1 MYKVIIKGSWE
12 AIFRVTDDFYSSDFT
27 SHNNTC
33 WKVVLDFTSHN
44 NTSRGVVWDFTPHN
58 NITIHQGKW
67 WLWWRV
73 VTKGSGDLGKWWRR
87 EYGYFAKWW
96 LREVVTLVSCDFGK
110 WWLQWLHECC
120 MGHGVWVGG
129 NRGHETLCFFEQS
142 GLQAA
147 MKGTLCVRR
156 VRVRSYWARFRFSLG
171 VLQCVVVHV
180 CSWSTT
186 FIWPCGFMCFW
197 HLSCRVNC
205 FLTLFMLRYLCS
217 RRHTLLAFSCIF
229 VYFCGLGGWG
239 GVITFLSRASLFCSN
254 LFLELQTGS
263 SCYASNMF
271 LELQTRSWCYA
282 SNMFLGLQT
291 RSWCDASNMFLE
303 LQTRSW
309 CAKKSSFVKFQNP
322 EFSHLRYQNRYGA
335 TTPDTFLRFQNAD
348 CTTAN

>member
-129 NRGHETLCFFEQS
+129 NRGTKPCVFS
-142 GLQAA
+142 SKVAA
-147 MKGTLCVRR
+147 GGDEGYLVCAAGAGAV
-156 VRVRSYWARFRFSLG
+156 VLG
-171 VLQCVVVHV
+171 SVSVLPWCSAMCGCACV

-309 CAKKSSFVKFQNP
+309 CAKKVVLWNSK
-322 EFSHLRYQNRYGA
+322 
-335 TTPDTFLRFQNAD
+335 TPNFHT
-348 CTTAN
+348 